1 MPGGGLSV
9 EGLSKNKRT
18 HGHSSDRE
26 GLGGGQRACKG
37 DIIGYEKIQLNAKKK
52 VKIFIH
58 KVKNCVENL
67 EDLNKCGGIPC
78 L

>member
-52 VKIFIH
+52 KSRSLYIKLKTVLKTL
-58 KVKNCVENL
+58 KT
-67 EDLNKCGGIPC
+67 
-78 L
+78 